1 MVGLPP
7 ETWYNDTMPKNDVK
21 RLFAQFQPT
30 HYQLSFLPNMQDMT
44 FEGTVKITGKKVG
57 RPSKRL
63 VFHQNGLKIT
73 GWCVA
78 RKDKSSSNYTE
89 LTVDRVNHHAT
100 YDEVRLHTAETLYPG
115 EYDVTMAFTGKIT
128 RNMEGMYPCTFN
140 HDGMQKQLLAT
151 QFESHHARDA
161 FPCIDEPEAKAT
173 FELALET
180 QQGVTAISNTPVRS
194 QFEQEDKL
202 ITMFEKTPKMSTYL
216 LAFVVGEIGYTQ
228 AVTKSGTTIRVYAT
242 PDNVRHT
249 QFALETAVKTLEFY
263 NEYFDIPYPLAKC
276 DMIALP
282 DFASGAMENWG
293 LITYREAGLLY
304 DQSNTSTDTKQYI
317 ANVIAHELTHQW
329 FGNLVTMK
337 WWTDLWLNEG
347 FASWMSIL
355 AVDTLFPEW
364 NVWTQFISD
373 EQSIALRADAL
384 EHTHPIEV
392 PVRHPDE
399 IRVIFD
405 AISYDKGASVIHM
418 LHRHLGATAFR
429 DGIRAYLKKHAY
441 GNTVT
446 TDLWDALEAAT
457 GKHVRGFMHDWIT
470 FTGYPVVQATVT
482 KTKVT
487 VQQTRFY
494 LNPHAKQS
502 TTTWPIP
509 LIANQPLGAD
519 SFSRTSAVVAASGD
533 TDTLIINNE
542 RSGFYRTTYDHAH
555 IQRLGKQILAD
566 KVSALNRYALLDDA
580 FETAKAGHSGTADI
594 FELLPYY
601 RHEDNPVVW
610 DAIANAI
617 ASTRAA
623 MASEELRETMKPY
636 VRSLVHEQRT
646 RLGWQ
651 PKPNEPHFDT
661 LLRPTIV
668 SMAAGADEPS
678 VLAEITRQFTD
689 MRSPADI
696 LPDLRGIVYTMSA
709 YHGDAATFDRLLD
722 MHNTTTS
729 SEERVKLC
737 AALTGFKQPE
747 LIDRALALMTTDTVR
762 LQDLFYWIVYIF
774 SNRFAKRQA
783 WQWMQANWDY
793 LETNIGKDL
802 SFYRMPIYVA
812 RSWSDASF
820 LPEFKAFFQ
829 AHMKPAFKRNV
840 QQGIETITWQ
850 SAWRERDF
858 DSIAH
863 FFASQKANT

>member
-1 MVGLPP
+1 
-7 ETWYNDTMPKNDVK
+7 MPKNNVK

-30 HYQLSFLPNMQDMT
+30 HYQITLEPDVQTMT
-44 FEGTVKITGKKVG
+44 FQGTVKITGKKVG
-57 RPSKRL
+57 RPSQRL

-73 GWCVA
+73 DCRVA
-78 RKDKSSSNYTE
+78 RKDKSTDMVM
-89 LTVDRVNHHAT
+89 TVDRVNLHAR
-100 YDEVRLHTAETLYPG
+100 YDEVRLHTKEMLYPG
-115 EYDVTMAFTGKIT
+115 MYDVTLAFSGIIS
-128 RNMEGMYPCTFN
+128 RNMEGIYPSTFT
-140 HDGMQKQLLAT
+140 HDGHKKQLIAT

-180 QQGVTAISNTPVRS
+180 PQGVTAISNAPVRA
-194 QFEQEDKL
+194 QINDGDRMRTIFEV
-202 ITMFEKTPKMSTYL
+202 TPKMSTYL
-216 LAFVVGEIGYTQ
+216 LAFVVGEIGYREAQ
-228 AVTKSGTTIRVYAT
+228 TKDGTTIRIYAT
-242 PDNVRHT
+242 PDNVQHT
-249 QFALETAVKTLEFY
+249 GFALETAVKTLEFY
-263 NEYFDIPYPLAKC
+263 NEYFDIPYPLEKC

-304 DQSNTSTDTKQYI
+304 EEGNTSTDTKQYI
-317 ANVIAHELTHQW
+317 ASVIAHELTHQW

-355 AVDTLFPEW
+355 AVDTLFPQW

-392 PVRHPDE
+392 PVHHPDE

-418 LHRHLGATAFR
+418 LHKHLGADAFR

-457 GKHVRGFMHDWIT
+457 GKHVRGFMHDWVT
-470 FTGYPVVQATVT
+470 YTGYPVVRATVT
-482 KTKVT
+482 DTHVT
-487 VQQTRFY
+487 LEQSRLI
-494 LNPHAKQS
+494 LNPQAKKS
-502 TTTWPIP
+502 TTTWPVP
-509 LIANQPLGAD
+509 LVANQPLGI
-519 SFSRTSAVVAASGD
+519 
-533 TDTLIINNE
+533 DTLDKARATIPVNGGTAALIVNAG
-542 RSGFYRTTYDHAH
+542 RSGFYRTTYDPAH
-555 IQRLGKQILAD
+555 LHKLGAEVLAGNM
-566 KVSALNRYALLDDA
+566 SALDRYALLDDA
-580 FETAKAGHSGTADI
+580 FETAKAGHGSTVSVL
-594 FELLPYY
+594 ELLPYY
-601 RHEDNPVVW
+601 RHEDNPIVW
-610 DAIANAI
+610 DAIANTI
-617 ASTRAA
+617 GGTRAV
-623 MASEELRETMKPY
+623 MNNEELRDAMKPY
-636 VRSLVHEQRT
+636 IRTLVRNQRT

-651 PKPNEPHFDT
+651 PTPGEPHFDAM
-661 LLRPTIV
+661 LRPTVI
-668 SMAAGADEPS
+668 SMAASADEPE
-678 VLAEITRQFTD
+678 VLAEIARQFNT
-689 MRSPADI
+689 MQSSADI
-696 LPDLRGIVYTMSA
+696 LPDLRGIVYTISA
-709 YHGDAATFDRLLD
+709 YHGDAATFDRLLH
-722 MHNTTTS
+722 MHNTTAS

-747 LIDRALALMTTDTVR
+747 LIDQALSLMATETVR

-774 SNRFAKRQA
+774 SNRYAKRQA
-783 WQWMQANWDY
+783 WQWMQDNWDY
-793 LETNIGKDL
+793 LEQNIGQDL

-820 LPEFKAFFQ
+820 LPEFKTFFH

-840 QQGIETITWQ
+840 EQGIETITWQ

-858 DSIAH
+858 NSVAA
-863 FFASQKANT
+863 FFDKHERR